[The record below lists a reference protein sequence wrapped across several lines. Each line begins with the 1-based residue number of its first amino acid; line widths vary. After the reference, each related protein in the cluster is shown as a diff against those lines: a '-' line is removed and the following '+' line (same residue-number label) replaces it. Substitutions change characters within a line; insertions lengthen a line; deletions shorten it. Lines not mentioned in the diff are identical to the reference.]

1 MRFPRSR
8 GRAEGTPSVSAGSP
22 IENPSVDLTPHMPDP
37 AELRNLYDI
46 TDDPAGPGDVS
57 TSARSVQREG
67 TVDVAPQWKLVWW
80 RFRKSKLAIVGLA
93 LTIFLYLVVVFA
105 DFIAPFDVSDLN
117 AQYTYAPPQRLHF
130 FQDGG
135 WDPFVTGYAVE
146 IDQQSLRRTFEPD
159 DSLRVPVDFFV
170 RGREWEVFGL
180 FKTDLHLVGPENS
193 SDPMYLMGADHN
205 GRDLFS
211 RIVYGTRISMSIGLV
226 GVALSFVLGIVLG
239 GISGYFGGWVD
250 MFIQR
255 LIEFIG
261 ALPTIPLWMGL
272 AAALP
277 PQWGGLQVYFGITII
292 LSLVNWTGL
301 ARVVRGRFL
310 QLREEDF
317 VIAARLDG
325 ASEMRIILR
334 HMLPSF
340 SSHIIAQLTL
350 SIPSMILGETSL
362 SFLGLGIRAPN
373 VSWGVLLEG
382 ANNVRAI
389 ATAPWLLLPAVAVML
404 AVMALYFLGDGLR
417 DAADPYSG

>member
-1 MRFPRSR
+1 MRFPWSR
-8 GRAEGTPSVSAGSP
+8 GRRDMETPVGPGSP
-22 IENPSVDLTPHMPDP
+22 IEDAKYDLTPHDWEPEDLDRLYREHDLPD
-37 AELRNLYDI
+37 ELVE
-46 TDDPAGPGDVS
+46 GGS
-57 TSARSVQREG
+57 RSVQREG
-67 TVDVAPQWKLVWW
+67 QIDVAAQWKLIWW
-80 RFRKSKLAIVGLA
+80 RFRKSKLAIVGLV
-93 LTIFLYLVVVFA
+93 LTIVLYLVAIFA
-105 DFIAPFDVSDLN
+105 DFIAPFGTSDLN

-130 FQDGG
+130 FQEGR
-135 WDPFVTGYAVE
+135 WDPYVTGFQVE
-146 IDQQSLRRTFEPD
+146 IDPDSFRRTFEPD
-159 DSLRVPVDFFV
+159 DSQKTGVDFFV
-170 RGREWEVFGL
+170 RGHEYKLLGL
-180 FKTDLHLVGPENS
+180 FETDVHLIGPENPM
-193 SDPMYLMGADHN
+193 DPMYLMGADHN

-211 RIVYGTRISMSIGLV
+211 RIIYGTRISMTIGLV
-226 GVALSFVLGIVLG
+226 GVAMSFVLGIVLG

-250 MFIQR
+250 MLIQR

-277 PQWGGLQVYFGITII
+277 PQWGGLKVYFGITVI
-292 LSLVNWTGL
+292 LSLINWTGL

-325 ASEMRIILR
+325 AGEMRIILR

-389 ATAPWLLLPAVAVML
+389 ATAPWLLLPALAVML
-404 AVMALYFLGDGLR
+404 AVMGLYFLGDGLR

>member
-1 MRFPRSR
+1 
-8 GRAEGTPSVSAGSP
+8 
-22 IENPSVDLTPHMPDP
+22 MPDP
-37 AELRNLYDI
+37 VEMRNLYD
-46 TDDPAGPGDVS
+46 TANDPTDPADVS
-57 TSARSVQREG
+57 VEARSVQREG

-80 RFRKSKLAIVGLA
+80 RFRKSKLAIVGLV
-93 LTIFLYLVVVFA
+93 LTILLYLAVVFA
-105 DFIAPFDVSDLN
+105 EFLAPFGVSELN
-117 AQYTYAPPQRLHF
+117 AQYTYAPPQRLHL

-135 WDPFVTGYAVE
+135 WDPYVTGYTVE
-146 IDQQSLRRTFEPD
+146 IDQASLRRTFEPD
-159 DSLRVPVDFFV
+159 DSQRVPVDFFT
-170 RGREWEVFGL
+170 RGREWELFGL
-180 FKTDLHLVGPENS
+180 FKTDLHLIGPENP

-226 GVALSFVLGIVLG
+226 GVALSFVLGIILG
-239 GISGYFGGWVD
+239 GISGYFGGWID

-277 PQWGGLQVYFGITII
+277 PQWSGLKVYFGITII
-292 LSLVNWTGL
+292 LSLINWTGL

-350 SIPSMILGETSL
+350 SVPSMILGETSL
-362 SFLGLGIRAPN
+362 SFLGLGIRAPD